1 MLYTKVVEV
10 EERVAPEWLE
20 FVQDP
25 SLAPAEYGGELVEG
39 VNGSKL
45 RVLQPLSEWFTFAHT
60 SHLALQLICPP
71 RLLYLNSLVSPLI
84 RGIDTAQ
91 VQTDLE
97 ALYAEGYRSIAI
109 VLCHSYL
116 YPLHEKAVESIA
128 QSVGF
133 PHISVS
139 SDLQAMIN
147 LVSRGTSATADAY
160 LTPEVRRYLDG
171 FAEGFKGKLQQEGG
185 SGTGCR
191 VSFMQ
196 SDGSLCDF
204 RKFSGLKA
212 ILCEWRPH
220 QAYGTSSIMIAVSCL
235 HGHPPYPPTHPPDH
249 HHPCHRHHHRH
260 RHHRNPCCHL
270 CLCALGTRRAKRFA
284 Y

>member
-1 MLYTKVVEV
+1 MS
-10 EERVAPEWLE
+10 LE
-20 FVQDP
+20 I
-25 SLAPAEYGGELVEG
+25 LA
-39 VNGSKL
+39 
-45 RVLQPLSEWFTFAHT
+45 FTPHT
-60 SHLALQLICPP
+60 SHLAP
-71 RLLYLNSLVSPLI
+71 RTSHLAPRTSHLALHVIHPTHCLYLTPLVSALKRP
-84 RGIDTAQ
+84 IDTAQ
-91 VQTDLE
+91 VRTDLE

-128 QSVGF
+128 LSVGF

-171 FAEGFKGKLQQEGG
+171 FAEGFKGKLQQNGG

-212 ILCEWRPH
+212 ILCEWS
-220 QAYGTSSIMIAVSCL
+220 QY
-235 HGHPPYPPTHPPDH
+235 
-249 HHPCHRHHHRH
+249 
-260 RHHRNPCCHL
+260 
-270 CLCALGTRRAKRFA
+270 
-284 Y
+284 